1 MPGMMDRMS
10 GIFKAKINKAMDAA
24 ENPAEMLDLSYE
36 QMLEQLQ
43 KIRRSVADVATAK
56 AQLQQ
61 QLNGL
66 QNQEQRLDGQARQ
79 ALAANREDLARAALT
94 RKTALVPQVQ
104 ALATQVESLQQQQ
117 GKLIDGQ
124 DRLAAKIEAFRT
136 NKETM
141 KAQYTAAQ
149 ANVRINEFA
158 TGLSEE
164 FGSVQLQMERAQ
176 GKIEHMQARAT
187 ALDELAGS
195 DTAFPQ
201 LGPGGNDIDAE
212 LARIGGS
219 GDVEAQLQAMKG
231 TLSLPAPAKGALLP
245 ALDKGALLP
254 APDKGALLPAPDTG
268 VHSAPVQA
276 PSAAI
281 PARAPKPTPTPVPA
295 PTPAPPPSSLLP
307 EIGAPGERSE
317 PHA

>member
-61 QLNGL
+61 QLSGL

-79 ALAANREDLARAALT
+79 ALAAKREDLARAALT
-94 RKTALVPQVQ
+94 RKTALAPQVQ

-195 DTAFPQ
+195 DTTFPR
-201 LGPGGNDIDAE
+201 LGPGGDDIDAE

-231 TLSLPAPAKGALLP
+231 TLSLPDPAKAPLSLP
-245 ALDKGALLP
+245 AA
-254 APDKGALLPAPDTG
+254 DTG
-268 VHSAPVQA
+268 MRSAPMQA

-281 PARAPKPTPTPVPA
+281 PAQAPSAAIPAPKPTPIPVPA
-295 PTPAPPPSSLLP
+295 PSPSTSSLLP
-307 EIGAPGERSE
+307 EIGAPGERTDPRS
-317 PHA
+317 H

>member
-187 ALDELAGS
+187 ALDELAGG

-201 LGPGGNDIDAE
+201 LGPGGDDIDAE

-231 TLSLPAPAKGALLP
+231 TLSLPAPAKGS
-245 ALDKGALLP
+245 LLP
-254 APDKGALLPAPDTG
+254 APDKGSLSLPAPDTG
-268 VHSAPVQA
+268 MRSAPVQA

>member
-187 ALDELAGS
+187 ALDELAGG
-195 DTAFPQ
+195 DAAFPQ
-201 LGPGGNDIDAE
+201 LGPGGDDIDAE

-231 TLSLPAPAKGALLP
+231 ALSLPAPAKGS
-245 ALDKGALLP
+245 LLP
-254 APDKGALLPAPDTG
+254 APDKGALSLPAPDTG
-268 VHSAPVQA
+268 MRSAPVQA
-276 PSAAI
+276 PFAAI
-281 PARAPKPTPTPVPA
+281 PARAPKPAPTPVPA
-295 PTPAPPPSSLLP
+295 PTPAPPPSTSSLLP

-317 PHA
+317 PGAH